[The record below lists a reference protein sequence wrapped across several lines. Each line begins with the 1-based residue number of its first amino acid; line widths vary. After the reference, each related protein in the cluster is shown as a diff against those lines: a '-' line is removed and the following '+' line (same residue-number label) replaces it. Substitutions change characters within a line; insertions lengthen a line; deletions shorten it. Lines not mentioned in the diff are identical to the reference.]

1 MQSSLLSHTFTV
13 EFPELKEAFTH
24 LKTNDEHFKR
34 LFSEYEKLDHD
45 IVASEENVAPM
56 GDDELKSL
64 KVKRDHVKREL
75 FTMATAEKNK
85 H

>member
-1 MQSSLLSHTFTV
+1 MQSSMLSHTFTV
-13 EFPELKEAFTH
+13 EFPELKEAFTQ
-24 LKTNDEHFKR
+24 LKTNDNHFKK
-34 LFSEYEKLDHD
+34 LFADYEKLDHD
-45 IVASEENVAPM
+45 IIASEENITPM
-56 GDDELKSL
+56 GDDELKAL